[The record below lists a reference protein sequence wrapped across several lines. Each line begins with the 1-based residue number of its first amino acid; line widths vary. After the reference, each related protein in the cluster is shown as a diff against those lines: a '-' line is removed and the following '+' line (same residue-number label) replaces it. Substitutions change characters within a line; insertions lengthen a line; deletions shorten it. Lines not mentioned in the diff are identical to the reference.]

1 MYSIDKLT
9 KIIRENQYEKRN
21 KNKNKINDFM
31 IFDYLQN
38 SHYYHFILIWI
49 MPVIATTQLKTM
61 TYCFKIYFNYIVPV
75 FINYIQ

>member
-1 MYSIDKLT
+1 
-9 KIIRENQYEKRN
+9 
-21 KNKNKINDFM
+21 M